1 MYPFGRE
8 LGDNNKMIVS
18 LLLVRVHARPAATE
32 IINRPVGRSPA

>member
-8 LGDNNKMIVS
+8 LGDNNKTGS
-18 LLLVRVHARPAATE
+18 LLLVRVHTRPAATE